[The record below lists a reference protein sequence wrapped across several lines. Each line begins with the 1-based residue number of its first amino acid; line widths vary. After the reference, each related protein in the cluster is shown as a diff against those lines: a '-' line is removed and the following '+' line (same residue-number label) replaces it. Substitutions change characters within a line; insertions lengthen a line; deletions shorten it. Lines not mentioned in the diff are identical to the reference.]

1 MMKTN
6 WMVVGA
12 LIALTACG
20 DSTTEDNN
28 TSTNN
33 TSTNNTSTN
42 NTSTNNTSTNNTST
56 NNTSTNNTST
66 NNTGGDFDCT
76 TAELFA
82 GNPDDAANVQVRPA
96 EGTGILEDPAF
107 PYRNLVFTGGQI
119 ITHQSQEI
127 WRVDANNTLRKIA
140 GTESAQQALTTGPC
154 ASARFSNIFGIAL
167 ASDGSLFVSDQ
178 TSNAV
183 LKITDP
189 LGANCSVS
197 HFAGST
203 ADIAEGVIN
212 PDNLPNQGDEDGAGA
227 TASFRG
233 PERLAIDADD
243 NLYLWDGG
251 NDSMRKITPAGVVS
265 TLLTNVGDGGGSL
278 MSQVVLNGTLY
289 VYGKASNDLFLT
301 AVPTAGGDA
310 SDLFRGRADI
320 FGGSTSDSQ
329 ILGGIVTDGQ
339 DLILFFN
346 GQFFVVSTT
355 GTVSEP
361 IAGTYRPGPEGTVG
375 YDPFAAHTADEL
387 QIPDN
392 TALTATAGAQSF
404 LAIDGNDDL
413 YITANRLNRYVVKI
427 ACER

>member
-1 MMKTN
+1 MRKN
-6 WMVVGA
+6 WIVSVV
-12 LIALTACG
+12 LITLTGCG
-20 DSTTEDNN
+20 DSTTEANN
-28 TSTNN
+28 QTNN

-42 NTSTNNTSTNNTST
+42 NTSTNNTTTNNTT
-56 NNTSTNNTST
+56 NNTTTNNTT
-66 NNTGGDFDCT
+66 NNSGGDLACT

-82 GNPDDAANVQVRPA
+82 GNPDDATNVQVRPA
-96 EGTGILEDPAF
+96 EGTGILDDPAF
-107 PYRNLVFTGGQI
+107 PYRNLVFTGNQI
-119 ITHQSQEI
+119 ITHQGQEI
-127 WRVDANNTLRKIA
+127 WRVDANKTLRKIA
-140 GTESAQQALTTGPC
+140 GTESTQQALTTGPC

-203 ADIAEGVIN
+203 ADIAEGLIN
-212 PDNLPNQGDEDGAGA
+212 PENLPNQGNADGAGSG
-227 TASFRG
+227 ASFRG
-233 PERLAIDADD
+233 PERLSIDAND

-278 MSQVVLNGTLY
+278 MSQVVLNNTLY
-289 VYGKASNDLFLT
+289 VFGKASNDLFLT
-301 AVPTAGGDA
+301 AVPTAGGA
-310 SDLFRGRADI
+310 STDILRGRADI
-320 FGGSTSDSQ
+320 FGGSSSDSQ
-329 ILGGIVTDGQ
+329 ILGGIVSDGQ

-346 GQFFVVSTT
+346 GQLFVVSAT

-361 IAGTYRPGPEGTVG
+361 IAGTYRPGPEGTPG
-375 YDPFAAHTADEL
+375 YDPFAAHSAAEL

-404 LAIDGNDDL
+404 LAIDSNDDL
-413 YITANRLNRYVVKI
+413 YITANRLNRYIVKV
-427 ACER
+427 ACAR